1 MSNIRYDVEL
11 LRQENNPICWVASC
25 AMVKGYG
32 VQTCVGIGDLTGGF
46 DPYNSCIANLAS
58 SWTDCTDKMAGWG
71 FDVYNV
77 SDLSSGT
84 MTADDLAKALGAGPA
99 VLLHLCNG
107 FPYGSQWT
115 PLTSGAHAVVITGID
130 SDNNK
135 ATFNN
140 PWGDQDQAC
149 ALDVLIAKINADKSV
164 GKTLG
169 FWHVTQTTAS
179 TPGDSADTG
188 SSSDSSNSAESSSS
202 TESSGSSGGEQ
213 SSSSGDGN
221 DAEQG
226 SEEPAETTA
235 ETASS

>member
-1 MSNIRYDVEL
+1 MSNIHYDVEL

-32 VQTCVGIGDLTGGF
+32 VQACVGIGDLTGGF
-46 DPYNSCIANLAS
+46 DPYNSCIANLAT
-58 SWTDCTDKMAGWG
+58 SWTDCTDKIAGWG

-77 SDLSSGT
+77 SDLCSGT
-84 MTADDLAKALGAGPA
+84 MTADDLAKALGTGPA

-107 FPYGSQWT
+107 FPYGSQWA

-164 GKTLG
+164 GKTLA
-169 FWHVTQTTAS
+169 FWHVTQATVS
-179 TPGDSADTG
+179 TPGDSSGA
-188 SSSDSSNSAESSSS
+188 SSSAESSSD
-202 TESSGSSGGEQ
+202 SGST
-213 SSSSGDGN
+213 SSSS
-221 DAEQG
+221 ESSPEPS
-226 SEEPAETTA
+226 SEETAETET

>member
-1 MSNIRYDVEL
+1 MSNIHYDVEL

-32 VQTCVGIGDLTGGF
+32 VQACVGIGDLTGGF

-58 SWTDCTDKMAGWG
+58 SWSDCTDKMAGWG

-77 SDLSSGT
+77 SDLCSGT
-84 MTADDLAKALGAGPA
+84 MTADDLTKALGAGPA

-107 FPYGSQWT
+107 FPYGSQWA

-130 SDNNK
+130 TDNNK

-169 FWHVTQTTAS
+169 FWHVTQTSAS
-179 TPGDSADTG
+179 TPG
-188 SSSDSSNSAESSSS
+188 SSSGASSSAESSSDGGQQQGGGS
-202 TESSGSSGGEQ
+202 ESGSEGSQESS
-213 SSSSGDGN
+213 
-221 DAEQG
+221 
-226 SEEPAETTA
+226 SEETTET

>member
-1 MSNIRYDVEL
+1 MSNIHYDVEL

-32 VQTCVGIGDLTGGF
+32 VQACVGIGDLTGGF

-58 SWTDCTDKMAGWG
+58 SWSDCTDKMAGWG

-77 SDLSSGT
+77 SDLCSGT
-84 MTADDLAKALGAGPA
+84 MTADDLTKALGAGPA

-107 FPYGSQWT
+107 FPYGSQWA

-130 SDNNK
+130 TDNNK

-149 ALDVLIAKINADKSV
+149 ALDVLIAKINADQSV

-169 FWHVTQTTAS
+169 FWHVTQTSAS
-179 TPGDSADTG
+179 TPG
-188 SSSDSSNSAESSSS
+188 SSSGASSSAESSSDGGQQQGGGS
-202 TESSGSSGGEQ
+202 ESGSEGSQESS
-213 SSSSGDGN
+213 
-221 DAEQG
+221 
-226 SEEPAETTA
+226 SEETTET